1 VGRQRR
7 KWYRTPVRAGT
18 ALPSSPPAGLRV
30 AGCLSYAL
38 SELAE
43 CSRTVPAADTLFHAG
58 DPVKSLYLVVTG
70 ALRLTRMLPHGA
82 ELIVQ
87 RAEPGAI
94 VAEPSLFADR
104 YCCNAI
110 ATETSLL
117 HVVRIQAVRAALRE
131 DSVLLWE
138 WVRHMAR
145 ELQQARARAEILS
158 LKTVA
163 HRIEGWRALNNGVLP
178 PKGRWRQLADEIGVS
193 PEALYR
199 EFARRG

>member
-1 VGRQRR
+1 L
-7 KWYRTPVRAGT
+7 TPCFLTYTLAK
-18 ALPSSPPAGLRV
+18 
-30 AGCLSYAL
+30 
-38 SELAE
+38 LAE
-43 CSRTVPAADTLFHAG
+43 CSRTVPAADTLFRTG
-58 DPVKSLYLVVTG
+58 DPVTCLYLVVNG

-94 VAEPSLFADR
+94 VAETSLFADR

-110 ATETSLL
+110 ANETSLIR
-117 HVVRIQAVRAALRE
+117 VVRIQTVRDALGE
-131 DSVLLWE
+131 DNGLLWE

-145 ELQQARARAEILS
+145 EVQQARARAEILS

-163 HRIEGWRALNNGVLP
+163 RRVEGWRALNNGVLP
-178 PKGRWRQLADEIGVS
+178 PKGRWRQLAEEIGVS

>member
-1 VGRQRR
+1 MEQICSDSVDS
-7 KWYRTPVRAGT
+7 RAGG
-18 ALPSSPPAGLRV
+18 GLT
-30 AGCLSYAL
+30 YAL
-38 SELAE
+38 SRLAE
-43 CSRTVPAADTLFHAG
+43 CSRSVPAADTLFRAG

-82 ELIVQ
+82 ELIMQ

-94 VAEPSLFADR
+94 VAETSLFADR

-110 ATETSLL
+110 ATETSLIR
-117 HVVRIQAVRAALRE
+117 VVRIQALRAALRE

-145 ELQQARARAEILS
+145 EVQHARARAEILS

-163 HRIEGWRALNNGVLP
+163 HRVEGWRALHNGVLP
-178 PKGRWRQLADEIGVS
+178 PKGRWRHLADEIGVS

>member
-1 VGRQRR
+1 MTL
-7 KWYRTPVRAGT
+7 YFLTD
-18 ALPSSPPAGLRV
+18 ALAR
-30 AGCLSYAL
+30 
-38 SELAE
+38 LAE
-43 CSRTVPAADTLFHAG
+43 CSRSVPASNTLFRAG
-58 DPVKSLYLVVTG
+58 DPVKFLYVVVSG

-94 VAEPSLFADR
+94 VAESSLFADR

-110 ATETSLL
+110 ATETSLIR
-117 HVVRIQAVRAALRE
+117 VVRIQAAQAALRE
-131 DSVLLWE
+131 DSRLLWE
-138 WVRHMAR
+138 WAHHMAR
-145 ELQQARARAEILS
+145 EVQQARARAEILS

-163 HRIEGWRALNNGVLP
+163 HRIEGWRALNDGVLP
-178 PKGRWRQLADEIGVS
+178 PKGRWRLLANEIGVS